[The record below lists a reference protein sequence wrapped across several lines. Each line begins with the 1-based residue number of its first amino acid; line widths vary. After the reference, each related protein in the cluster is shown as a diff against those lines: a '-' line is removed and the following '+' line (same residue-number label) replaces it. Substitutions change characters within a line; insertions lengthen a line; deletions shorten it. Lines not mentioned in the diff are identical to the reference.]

1 MDVLWLL
8 LGGGLLYVGG
18 ELLVGNAIKLARN
31 LGLSPMIIGLTV
43 VSLGTSAPELAASL
57 AAVYSG
63 APDVAIG
70 NVIGSNIA
78 NIGLILGAAAILR
91 PMVTT
96 ARFIKRE
103 IPFLVAVSLFLCFVV
118 WSGSVGRVEGVLLL
132 CLLVLFLAYL
142 LRYGDGESAEVE
154 DEFAEEFD
162 VAASPVWKAVLGT
175 LLGVVT
181 LVLGAEAFVE
191 GAVGLARI
199 FGVSE
204 RVIGLTLVAFG
215 TSLPELASSLVAAA
229 RKQADI
235 VVGNVVGS
243 NIFNIVTVLGL
254 TAVLKPFSFES
265 AGLDLDLGVMIGF
278 VGLAWVTLYTGL
290 RVSRTEGIVMVLLYL
305 TYIAVLF
312 I

>member
-1 MDVLWLL
+1 
-8 LGGGLLYVGG
+8 
-18 ELLVGNAIKLARN
+18 
-31 LGLSPMIIGLTV
+31 
-43 VSLGTSAPELAASL
+43 
-57 AAVYSG
+57 
-63 APDVAIG
+63 
-70 NVIGSNIA
+70 
-78 NIGLILGAAAILR
+78 
-91 PMVTT
+91 
-96 ARFIKRE
+96 
-103 IPFLVAVSLFLCFVV
+103 VSLFLCFVV